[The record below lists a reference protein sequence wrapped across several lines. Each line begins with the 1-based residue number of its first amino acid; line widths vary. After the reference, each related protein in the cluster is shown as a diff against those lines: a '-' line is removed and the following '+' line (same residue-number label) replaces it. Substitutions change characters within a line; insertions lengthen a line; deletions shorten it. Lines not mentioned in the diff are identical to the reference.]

1 MTAELDKTYN
11 QDIHPLIERIA
22 LVCKQEGI
30 PIFISCQ
37 LGDEFRTSV
46 VNNET
51 AGFDKFKLYR
61 MVSETWTH
69 DELLD
74 LMIEDAKSRGH
85 HSRILR
91 AMGIPSKTLDA
102 EDRRRILSESKQS
115 DSDQSSES

>member
-1 MTAELDKTYN
+1 MSTGLENTYN

-22 LVCKQEGI
+22 LICKQEGI

-37 LGDEFRTSV
+37 VEDSFRTSV
-46 VNNET
+46 VNNES

-74 LMIEDAKSRGH
+74 LMIEDAKKRGH
-85 HSRILR
+85 HSRVLR
-91 AMGIPSKTLDA
+91 AMGVPSKTLDA
-102 EDRRRILSESKQS
+102 EDRKRILAEARGEDSE
-115 DSDQSSES
+115 E